1 MKEQKRYRY
10 LGLNGILD
18 SSICLEDVPCTMY
31 TRLIADDNYILVNG
45 KERRFRVDIFDGEEK
60 EDWKEIPIGQE

>member
-18 SSICLEDVPCTMY
+18 TTICLEDVPCTAY
-31 TRLIADDNYILVNG
+31 VRLIADDNYVLVNG
-45 KERRFRVDIFDGEEK
+45 NKRKYRVNIFDGEEK
-60 EDWKEIPIGQE
+60 DEWKEIPIGQE